1 MAQAVMAGRKTIKL
15 GNVEVPVTMSKE
27 KATKIMK
34 NTNETTLR
42 IFIKETLKSSSI
54 FGSGMEQADL
64 TADQKEIIGHT

>member
-1 MAQAVMAGRKTIKL
+1 
-15 GNVEVPVTMSKE
+15 
-27 KATKIMK
+27 MK